1 VCPTALAQQIPY
13 FERIN
18 PEGICI
24 ATYMNAST
32 NLGVISAAL
41 YLLYVKFIGPIPHIV
56 AVPVILASS
65 AIAAYLVSAVH
76 ATTFHGMSVSLFICC
91 AIGGSAGAL
100 ASVVMNP
107 FLTRYKD
114 DFITASRSGGSMCI
128 VLTAVLAAIQ
138 NPGSR
143 TPHFSPTYYLLIV
156 AIMLSFPIFAFMH
169 IIRYKIGLRNENVI
183 GSMSGH
189 ASHHPS
195 VVDDDSTLLIS
206 HSKGNRGF
214 RRSFIAGSSNERGG
228 AEEGVEVGGVSQS
241 KGGNDYDRISSSAA
255 HDIDNIGSE
264 DNLRQ
269 PIISPLHIMEKNN
282 GTGQDKSTEIPS
294 SSYVLSDV
302 CEANKIIGV
311 LDSNRNIGEDVTDY
325 GEIGQSRNR
334 YENGY
339 DDRDGDSDRDS
350 NTSVN
355 GNGHNGHND
364 GSGSTTNHRST
375 APLTTSEKLIH
386 QIVKVFISNPSAW
399 VLQVAPLCAVIGFVN
414 MNTWGILTAVA
425 PFAFKNVGTGSIS
438 GSGSGSGL
446 GGGGGG
452 GDGDGAML
460 LGYAYEFA
468 AVCLMIGDLSTAVL
482 RLPTHW
488 GLFFFTVLTSAV
500 YIAALPT
507 TTPTTPT
514 SPSTLS
520 TLAPVLLILCYSL
533 GRFFE
538 AHIVTS
544 TYRKIAS
551 EFHPS
556 HRERAARV
564 VGAMDMISTTM
575 GSITSSILIA
585 TYASCKA

>member
-1 VCPTALAQQIPY
+1 
-13 FERIN
+13 
-18 PEGICI
+18 
-24 ATYMNAST
+24 MNAST

-76 ATTFHGMSVSLFICC
+76 AATFHGMSVSLFICC

-156 AIMLSFPIFAFMH
+156 AIMLSFPIFAFVH
-169 IIRYKIGLRNENVI
+169 IIRFKIGLRNEDAI

-189 ASHHPS
+189 PSHHPS
-195 VVDDDSTLLIS
+195 VVDDDSTLLIR
-206 HSKGNRGF
+206 HDSKSNRGF
-214 RRSFIAGSSNERGG
+214 RRSFIAGSSNEQGE
-228 AEEGVEVGGVSQS
+228 EEGVEVGGVSQS
-241 KGGNDYDRISSSAA
+241 KGGNEYDRISSSAV
-255 HDIDNIGSE
+255 HDIDNIGNE

-269 PIISPLHIMEKNN
+269 PIISPLHVIEKNN
-282 GTGQDKSTEIPS
+282 GTRQDKRTEMPS
-294 SSYVLSDV
+294 SSYNLSDV
-302 CEANKIIGV
+302 CEANKIVGV
-311 LDSNRNIGEDVTDY
+311 LDSNRNIEEDVTDH
-325 GEIGQSRNR
+325 GEIGQSRIR

-355 GNGHNGHND
+355 GNGHSNGHN
-364 GSGSTTNHRST
+364 GGTGSTTAYRST
-375 APLTTSEKLIH
+375 ATLTTSEKLIH
-386 QIVKVFISNPSAW
+386 QVVKVFISSPSAW

-425 PFAFKNVGTGSIS
+425 PFAFKNVGSSAIS
-438 GSGSGSGL
+438 GSG
-446 GGGGGG
+446 GG
-452 GDGDGAML
+452 GDGGDGAML

-507 TTPTTPT
+507 TTTTPT
-514 SPSTLS
+514 SPSTFS
-520 TLAPVLLILCYSL
+520 TLAPTLLILCYSL

-551 EFHPS
+551 EFHPA

-585 TYASCKA
+585 TYASCKS

>member
-1 VCPTALAQQIPY
+1 
-13 FERIN
+13 
-18 PEGICI
+18 
-24 ATYMNAST
+24 MNAST

-143 TPHFSPTYYLLIV
+143 TPHFSPTFYLLIV
-156 AIMLSFPIFAFMH
+156 AIMLSFPIFAFVH
-169 IIRYKIGLRNENVI
+169 IIRYKIGLRNEDVI

-189 ASHHPS
+189 PSHHPS
-195 VVDDDSTLLIS
+195 VVDDDSTLLIR
-206 HSKGNRGF
+206 HNSKSNRGF
-214 RRSFIAGSSNERGG
+214 RRSFIAGSSNEGE

-241 KGGNDYDRISSSAA
+241 KGGNEYDRISSNPV
-255 HDIDNIGSE
+255 HDIDNMGSE

-269 PIISPLHIMEKNN
+269 PIISPLHITEKNN
-282 GTGQDKSTEIPS
+282 GTGQDKRTEIPS
-294 SSYVLSDV
+294 SSYVSSDV

-311 LDSNRNIGEDVTDY
+311 LDSSRNIEEDVTDY

-355 GNGHNGHND
+355 GNGHND
-364 GSGSTTNHRST
+364 GTGSTTNHRST
-375 APLTTSEKLIH
+375 ATLTTSEKLIH
-386 QIVKVFISNPSAW
+386 QVVKVFISNPSAW

-425 PFAFKNVGTGSIS
+425 PFAFKNVGSS
-438 GSGSGSGL
+438 SMS
-446 GGGGGG
+446 GGGGA
-452 GDGDGAML
+452 DGDGAML

-482 RLPTHW
+482 RIPTHW
-488 GLFFFTVLTSAV
+488 GLLFFTVLTSAV

-507 TTPTTPT
+507 TTTTPT

-520 TLAPVLLILCYSL
+520 TLAPTLLILCYSL

-585 TYASCKA
+585 TYASCKS

>member
-1 VCPTALAQQIPY
+1 
-13 FERIN
+13 
-18 PEGICI
+18 
-24 ATYMNAST
+24 MNAST

-41 YLLYVKFIGPIPHIV
+41 YLLYVKFVGPIPHIV

-143 TPHFSPTYYLLIV
+143 TPHFSPTFYLLIV
-156 AIMLSFPIFAFMH
+156 AIMLSFPILAFVH
-169 IIRYKIGLRNENVI
+169 IIRFKIGLRNEDVI

-189 ASHHPS
+189 ASQHPS

-214 RRSFIAGSSNERGG
+214 RRSFIAGSSNEHGE
-228 AEEGVEVGGVSQS
+228 EEGVEVGGVSQS
-241 KGGNDYDRISSSAA
+241 KGGNEYDRISSNAA
-255 HDIDNIGSE
+255 HDMDNIGSE

-282 GTGQDKSTEIPS
+282 GTGQDKRTEIPS
-294 SSYVLSDV
+294 SSYILSDV

-311 LDSNRNIGEDVTDY
+311 LDSNRNIEEDVTYY
-325 GEIGQSRNR
+325 GEVGQSRNR
-334 YENGY
+334 CDNGY

-355 GNGHNGHND
+355 GNGHNNGHND
-364 GSGSTTNHRST
+364 GTGSTTVHRSNT
-375 APLTTSEKLIH
+375 TLTTSEKLIH
-386 QIVKVFISNPSAW
+386 QLVKVFISSPSAW

-425 PFAFKNVGTGSIS
+425 PFAFKNVGTSSIS
-438 GSGSGSGL
+438 GSG
-446 GGGGGG
+446 GG
-452 GDGDGAML
+452 GDGAML

-507 TTPTTPT
+507 TTTTPT

-520 TLAPVLLILCYSL
+520 TLAPTLLILCYSL

-551 EFHPS
+551 EFHPA

-585 TYASCKA
+585 TYASCKS